1 MSAVPSR
8 SVCSEDHD
16 ADYTP
21 SCQRRAVPL
30 AQTLCLRLY
39 CRTGKFSGV
48 PKCRPKKEFHF
59 LYRLQHCQNSR
70 FFNAKGLEDEQRHG
84 MCNTIITVGGIDR
97 CNRGWNPELA
107 SNVVEQGFC

>member
-1 MSAVPSR
+1 
-8 SVCSEDHD
+8 
-16 ADYTP
+16 
-21 SCQRRAVPL
+21 
-30 AQTLCLRLY
+30 
-39 CRTGKFSGV
+39 
-48 PKCRPKKEFHF
+48 